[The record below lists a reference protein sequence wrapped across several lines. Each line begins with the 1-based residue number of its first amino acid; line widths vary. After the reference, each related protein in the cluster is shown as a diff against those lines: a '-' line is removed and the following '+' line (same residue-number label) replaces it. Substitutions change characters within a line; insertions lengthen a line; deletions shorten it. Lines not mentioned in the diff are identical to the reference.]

1 MVIIA
6 LCSRN
11 FQNVKLRLYFAEI
24 LSFHCHSD
32 FYVKSN
38 FGEFRCSIN
47 VIFGN
52 FRDSEL

>member
-1 MVIIA
+1 MKRNLKIWNTA

-11 FQNVKLRLYFAEI
+11 FQNVIIDNSTATPILRE
-24 LSFHCHSD
+24 
-32 FYVKSN
+32 SN
-38 FGEFRCSIN
+38 FGEFKWSKN